1 MEVGYYGE
9 DRARRIQREQ
19 IQSRWMKAYEPIRH
33 LDPILVVTVL
43 ALTAVGLGLI
53 LSATTTQTTQT
64 GDPDY
69 GFVIKQAV
77 ALAGGIVTMVIAAM
91 LDYRWI
97 RALAPVLYVGSIAL
111 LVAVLVPGVG
121 TEVNGAQRWIDL
133 PGFNLQPSEIA
144 KIAVIIAVAAL
155 LHEQRGHPNFR
166 TVAASLAIV
175 AVPVGLILLEPDLGS
190 AITLVWLLFVMFLV
204 GGLSWRWLAALVAGG
219 IGLVSFAVASDI
231 IQPYQLQR
239 LTAFLDQNDAAESS
253 NALFQLNQSKI
264 AIGSGQLVGQGYRQG
279 TQNINNFIPENHT
292 DFVFS
297 VLGEE
302 FGFIGA
308 VVVISLF
315 VVLLWRGLRIS
326 MIAKDLFGTVVAAA
340 IVGLLALQ
348 LYVNIGMTIGIAP
361 ITGVPLPF
369 VSYGGTSLIMWYGL
383 VGLLLNIHMR
393 RFR

>member
-1 MEVGYYGE
+1 MEVGYYGQ

-19 IQSRWMKAYEPIRH
+19 IQSRWMQAYEPIRH
-33 LDPILVVTVL
+33 LDPILVLTVL
-43 ALTAVGLGLI
+43 ALTAIGLALI
-53 LSATTTQTTQT
+53 LSATTTQTTQA

-77 ALAGGIVTMVIAAM
+77 ALGGGLVALVIAAL

-97 RALAPVLYVGSIAL
+97 RALAPVLYLGSIVL
-111 LVAVLVPGVG
+111 LVAVLIPGVG
-121 TEVNGAQRWIDL
+121 TEVNGSQRWIDL

-144 KIAVIIAVAAL
+144 KIAVIIAVAAI
-155 LHEQRGHPNFR
+155 LHERKGHPNFR
-166 TVAASLAIV
+166 TVAACLAIV
-175 AVPVGLILLEPDLGS
+175 AVPAGLILLEPDLGS
-190 AITLVWLLFVMFLV
+190 SLTLVWLLFVMFLV
-204 GGLSWRWLAALVAGG
+204 GGLSWRWLAGLVVAGV
-219 IGLVSFAVASDI
+219 GLVSAALASDL
-231 IQPYQLQR
+231 IQPYQLER
-239 LTAFLDQNDAAESS
+239 LTAFLDQNDPGQSTT
-253 NALFQLNQSKI
+253 ALFQLTQSKI
-264 AIGSGQLVGQGYRQG
+264 AVGSGQLTGQGFRQG

-302 FGFIGA
+302 FGFAGA

-315 VVLLWRGLRIS
+315 AVLMWRGLRIS

-348 LYVNIGMTIGIAP
+348 VYVNVGMTIGIAP